1 MSTPAQPVGDVGGLA
16 GQVVV
21 EADDHFQ
28 SGDGLAGGSTSRGA
42 CGMVLAAWASEM
54 T

>member
-1 MSTPAQPVGDVGGLA
+1 VGGLA

-21 EADDHFQ
+21 EADDHLQ
-28 SGDGLAGGSTSRGA
+28 SGDGLAGGSTSHRA
-42 CGMVLAAWASEM
+42 CGMVLAASASEM